1 MLWVIF
7 TDKILPSDKAGI
19 IILMVLSMLMN
30 LFIVWLVD
38 CRCKNKQRQNI
49 QFGGKQYIQQPVQTP
64 KHTSYSQANIRR
76 NTGVVINNNNTT
88 VIITGN
94 NSNVKIG
101 R

>member
-38 CRCKNKQRQNI
+38 CRCKNKQRQNE
-49 QFGGKQYIQQPVQTP
+49 QFGGKQVYVKQKSVIKAP
-64 KHTSYSQANIRR
+64 KHTSCSSQ
-76 NTGVVINNNNTT
+76 TQTT

-94 NSNVKIG
+94 NNKVNI
-101 R
+101 RR

>member
-7 TDKILPSDKAGI
+7 TDKILAVDKPGI
-19 IILMVLSMLMN
+19 IILMAMSAALN
-30 LFIVWLVD
+30 IFICWLVSV
-38 CRCKNKQRQNI
+38 RCKNKQRQNE